1 MLAVPLT
8 FCEDDVEKA
17 IDQLNTG
24 KSTDEYGL
32 LSQHFK
38 AEKPEIVPVITTIFK
53 DQMTKFKLFRC
64 NCNILIELPMR
75 IILPKT
81 A

>member
-1 MLAVPLT
+1 MAFEELKPDSFTTYIPLQIYGW
-8 FCEDDVEKA
+8 DDSC
-17 IDQLNTG
+17 I
-24 KSTDEYGL
+24 
-32 LSQHFK
+32 
-38 AEKPEIVPVITTIFK
+38 K
-53 DQMTKFKLFRC
+53 DQMTNFELFRC